1 MTDNNNF
8 KNKPI
13 CNFRVIGIKM
23 EQCSDSTLDDD
34 VKRMQKA
41 LYGSNNWFYFYKG
54 FEISHDYQSCKI
66 SNDAFADAQLF
77 NAKQLTVSIS
87 AIVGKNGT
95 GKSTIVDMMIRLL
108 NNLSAAILSEEDV
121 YPAASHL
128 HFIDAVYASLAVYI
142 DGKIRIV
149 TCTGRNIRITKLE
162 KKLNAES
169 YTFDD
174 EIEILKASRESNSE
188 KPIFEKDINE
198 NLREELSDLFY
209 TAVYNYS
216 LYAFNYR
223 DFTSEKTPKDR
234 LKALGTLV
242 KKEEDNYWLKGVFY
256 KNDGY
261 QTPIVINPMR
271 EDGMLKVQ
279 KENKLAKDR
288 LFSLLFYQ
296 DEKRNFPFRV
306 INEKLEIVGITL
318 KSDPAKTYDESFTL
332 SELEIG
338 IEDYI
343 GKCFQDKYNL
353 ILSYWAEKY
362 NFDKDE
368 AKLYDTPTCNYIVYK
383 TLKISINY
391 KKYENLYFWLD
402 SPDKNEDFV
411 RMCLDQLNS
420 DDSHITMKL
429 RRALNFMQCFQT
441 FDRYKLG
448 RKKLSELC
456 EEYDKLQE
464 LYTIVDDDGAIMD
477 FKNKE
482 ELLPPPTIDFDFDI
496 VPVDRIVEKNGVRD
510 YDERDIIPFEGLS
523 AGERQIA
530 YTVSNVL
537 YHLVNIDS
545 VWFDFNTE
553 HKEHA
558 KEFRYSYV
566 NLLFDELELYFHPEL
581 QRLFVT
587 YILNAISSASLYNIK
602 GVNILMVTHS
612 PFVISDLPDSNVLF
626 ITKDGTPTIGKT
638 FGANIYEM
646 INDHFFLGQPIGE
659 KAVSELRE
667 IIDIYNDTTKE
678 KKYIDNRTRY
688 RYVSSIIGDEYL
700 QKQIERML
708 NELDERCGI
717 TDLNKELMEYER
729 KVIELRAKLGYEKV

>member
-1 MTDNNNF
+1 MSDNNF

-13 CNFRVIGIKM
+13 SNFRVIGIKM
-23 EQCSDSTLDDD
+23 EMCSDSTLEDD

-41 LYGSNNWFYFYKG
+41 LYGNKRWFYFYKG
-54 FEISHDYQSCKI
+54 FDISQDYRSCKI
-66 SNDAFADAQLF
+66 SDDAFADAQVY
-77 NAKQLTVSIS
+77 NTKRLTVSVS

-121 YPAASHL
+121 YPAAAHL
-128 HFIDAVYASLAVYI
+128 HFIDAVYASLAIYI

-149 TCTGRNIRITKLE
+149 TCKGRSITITKLE
-162 KKLNAES
+162 KKANAEI
-169 YTFDD
+169 YTYDD
-174 EIEILKASRESNSE
+174 DIEILKSDGESNSE
-188 KPIFEKDINE
+188 KPILEKDIDND
-198 NLREELSDLFY
+198 LRDELSDLFY

-223 DFTSEKTPKDR
+223 DYTSERTPKDR

-318 KSDPAKTYDESFTL
+318 RRDPAKTYDESFTL
-332 SELEIG
+332 SELGISIDDSIG
-338 IEDYI
+338 RWY
-343 GKCFQDKYNL
+343 KDKYDL

-362 NFDKDE
+362 NFDKDD

-402 SPDKNEDFV
+402 QPDKNENFV

-420 DDSHITMKL
+420 DESHITMKL

-441 FDRYKLG
+441 FERYKLG
-448 RKKLSELC
+448 RKNLSELC
-456 EEYDKLQE
+456 EEYDNLQE
-464 LYTIVDDDGAIMD
+464 LYTIADDDGAIMD

-496 VPVDRIVEKNGVRD
+496 VPVDRIFEKDGFRD

-553 HKEHA
+553 HNEHA
-558 KEFRYSYV
+558 KDFRYSYV

-587 YILNAISSASLYNIK
+587 YIFNAISSASLHNIK

-626 ITKDGTPTIGKT
+626 LTKDGQPTIGKT

-659 KAVSELRE
+659 KAVSELKE
-667 IIDIYNDTTKE
+667 IIDIYNDSVKD
-678 KKYIDNRTRY
+678 KDYIENRNRY
-688 RYVSSIIGDEYL
+688 HYISSIIGDEYL
-700 QKQIERML
+700 QKQVERML
-708 NELDERCGI
+708 EELDERCGLR
-717 TDLNKELMEYER
+717 DLKKELKEYER
-729 KVIELRAKLGYEKV
+729 KIGELRAKLGYEKV

>member
-1 MTDNNNF
+1 MIDNNNF
-8 KNKPI
+8 KNMPVSR
-13 CNFRVIGIKM
+13 FRVIGIKM
-23 EQCSDSTLDDD
+23 EPCSDDTQECD

-41 LYGSNNWFYFYKG
+41 LYGCNKWFYFYKG
-54 FEISHDYQSCKI
+54 FNISKNYRSCNI
-66 SNDAFADAQLF
+66 SEDAFADAQVY
-77 NAKQLTVSIS
+77 NSKQLTISVS

-121 YPAASHL
+121 YPAAAHL

-142 DGKIRIV
+142 DDKIRII
-149 TCTGRNIRITKLE
+149 TCKGHDITITKLE
-162 KKLNAES
+162 KKANSKS

-174 EIEILKASRESNSE
+174 EINILRLDGKPNTE
-188 KPIFEKDINE
+188 KPILERDIDE
-198 NLREELSDLFY
+198 DLRDELSDLFY

-223 DFTSEKTPKDR
+223 DYTSEKTPKER
-234 LKALGTLV
+234 LNTLGTLV
-242 KKEEDNYWLKGVFY
+242 KNEEDKYWLKGVFW

-261 QTPIVINPMR
+261 QTPIVLNPMR

-296 DEKRNFPFRV
+296 DENKQFPFRV

-318 KSDPAKTYDESFTL
+318 KRDPTKTYDENFIL

-338 IEDYI
+338 IDDYI
-343 GKCFQDKYNL
+343 GKFFKDKYDL
-353 ILSYWAEKY
+353 ILSYWSEKY

-391 KKYENLYFWLD
+391 KKYENLYSWLE

-429 RRALNFMQCFQT
+429 RRALNFMQCFQK
-441 FDRYKLG
+441 FESYKLG
-448 RKKLSELC
+448 RKKLSDLC
-456 EEYDKLQE
+456 DEYDQLQE
-464 LYTIVDDDGAIMD
+464 LYTIVDDDGTIMD
-477 FKNKE
+477 FKTKE

-496 VPVDRIVEKNGVRD
+496 VPIDKIVLNDGCHD
-510 YDERDIIPFEGLS
+510 YDELDIIPFEGLS

-530 YTVSNVL
+530 YTVSNVM

-558 KEFRYSYV
+558 RGFKYSYV
-566 NLLFDELELYFHPEL
+566 NILFDELELYFHPEL

-626 ITKDGTPTIGKT
+626 LTKDGKPSIGKT

-646 INDHFFLGQPIGE
+646 LNDHFFLGQPIGE
-659 KAVSELRE
+659 KAVAELKE
-667 IIDIYNDTTKE
+667 IITFYNNSKKSR
-678 KKYIDNRTRY
+678 KKYYLENRERY
-688 RYVSSIIGDEYL
+688 RYISSIIGDEYL
-700 QKQIERML
+700 QKQIDRML
-708 NELDERCGI
+708 EKLDEKYGLV
-717 TDLNKELMEYER
+717 DLDKKLKEYEQ
-729 KVIELRAKLGYEKV
+729 KVLELRRKLGV